1 MPPNQKGGKGY
12 KKGKHSSEESKMFDW
27 DESDGQML
35 GRVTKTLGNRRFKIY
50 CNDNKERICKLCGSI
65 RKGQWVND
73 GCIVLISLRG
83 LSDRDDDA
91 DIIHVPD
98 SGLYSKLK
106 KMEGVNPSLFI
117 AFDGKDVQKV
127 MKNVA
132 DGKHEDDELFVREG
146 DEEEEV
152 VASSASLSQGVV
164 GDIAEDVLES
174 LSKLEKKKEME
185 VARAKK
191 DKERDMKRGAER
203 SRKND
208 DDGEIDIDAI

>member
-1 MPPNQKGGKGY
+1 
-12 KKGKHSSEESKMFDW
+12 MFEW

-35 GRVTKTLGNRRFKIY
+35 GRVTKTVGNRRFKVY
-50 CNDNKERICKLCGSI
+50 CNDNKERMCKLCGSI

-73 GCIVLISLRG
+73 GSIVLISLRG

-98 SGLYSKLK
+98 VSLYGKLK
-106 KMEGVNPSLFI
+106 KIEGVNPSLFS
-117 AFDGKDVQKV
+117 AFDSKDVERV
-127 MKNVA
+127 IRNVA
-132 DGKHEDDELFVREG
+132 DGKHEQDDLFVKEG
-146 DEEEEV
+146 DEEEEIV
-152 VASSASLSQGVV
+152 PLGPAPV
-164 GDIAEDVLES
+164 DIAQDVLDN

-185 VARAKK
+185 AARAKK

-208 DDGEIDIDAI
+208 DDIDIDAI

>member
-12 KKGKHSSEESKMFDW
+12 KKGKHNSEESKLFEW

-35 GRVTKTLGNRRFKIY
+35 GRVTKTLGNRRFKVY

-73 GCIVLISLRG
+73 GSIVLISLRG

-98 SGLYSKLK
+98 VSLYGKLK
-106 KMEGVNPSLFI
+106 KIEGVNPSLFS
-117 AFDGKDVQKV
+117 AFDSKDVERV
-127 MKNVA
+127 IRNVA
-132 DGKHEDDELFVREG
+132 DGKHEQDDLFVKEG
-146 DEEEEV
+146 DEEEEIV
-152 VASSASLSQGVV
+152 PLGPAPV
-164 GDIAEDVLES
+164 DIAQDVLEN

-185 VARAKK
+185 AARAKK

-208 DDGEIDIDAI
+208 DDIDIDAI